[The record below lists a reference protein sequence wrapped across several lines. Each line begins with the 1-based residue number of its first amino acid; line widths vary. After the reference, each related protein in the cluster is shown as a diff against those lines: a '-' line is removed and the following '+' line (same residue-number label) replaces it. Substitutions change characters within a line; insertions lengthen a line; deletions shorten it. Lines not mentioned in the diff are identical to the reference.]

1 MNNAHPRD
9 PSRPAAGH
17 GGTINPPSRTVVDE
31 FAALRLHSP
40 GMADYA
46 SFAHNPPSTA
56 AMVSRAR
63 HHAEEVAR
71 FVAMAQLNP
80 ENARLH
86 LAQLYAL
93 ALLNAIATIAVALI
107 PARTGADRHARRQ
120 HGVAFVQSLEQPQD
134 AELRDVAA
142 IAFGLREADPVT
154 VSNDAIAFAAPARKA
169 LPTVDRA
176 TTHLIED
183 HLTLYRWLSHEPDV
197 TVLIAAAKR
206 HGEMANRF
214 ATSLDEG
221 ELSPAERDL
230 TMAAQEGA
238 MLQHLL
244 ALADLALSRQ
254 EVDTDLILGAAHPE
268 VMARAQLNAVLFIAI
283 AAGRH
288 HRTMV
293 ATIPY

>member
-206 HGEMANRF
+206 HSEMANRF
-214 ATSLDEG
+214 AASLDEG